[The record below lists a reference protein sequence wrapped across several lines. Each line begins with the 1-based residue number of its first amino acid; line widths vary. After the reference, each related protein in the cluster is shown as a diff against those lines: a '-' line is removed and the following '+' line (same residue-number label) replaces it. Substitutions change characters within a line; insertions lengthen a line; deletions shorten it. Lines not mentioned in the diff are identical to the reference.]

1 MQIDE
6 TRKASFLKA
15 IREVE
20 PARLLAPGYDRL
32 LLHRDGEWEVHWA
45 PFEPLN
51 TQAEIVLI
59 GLTPGYSQALAALRA
74 LRSGLRR
81 GQAPGRAIVEAKTA
95 GAFVGEIRDP
105 LARMLNFMKI
115 PRRMGV
121 RDAASLLDQ
130 HGMRVHLTSALR
142 YPVFRVGEDAGA
154 GERKGYS
161 GVERMLR
168 TPWMRQMVETLLA
181 DELLALPNARVFPMG
196 QPARAAVEHLVA
208 RGVLSGERVY
218 YGMQH
223 PSPGNRMDSRPFV
236 DPREATT
243 APDKQGR
250 MARVARERAE
260 MLDKLACDWP
270 LEPAHAA

>member
-1 MQIDE
+1 MQIND
-6 TRKASFLKA
+6 TQKNSFLKA
-15 IREVE
+15 VREVE

-32 LLHRDGEWEVHWA
+32 LLHREGDWEVHWA

-51 TQAEIVLI
+51 TQAEIVLV
-59 GLTPGYSQALAALRA
+59 GLTPGYSQALKALHS
-74 LRSGLRR
+74 LRGGLRR
-81 GQAPGRAIVEAKTA
+81 GMSASRALVEAKIA
-95 GAFVGEIRDP
+95 GAFAGDIRDP
-105 LARMLNFMKI
+105 LERMLNFMEI
-115 PRRMGV
+115 PQRMGV

-142 YPVFRVGEDAGA
+142 YPVFKVGEDAGA
-154 GERKGYS
+154 AERKGYS
-161 GVERMLR
+161 GAGRMLR

-218 YGMQH
+218 YSMQH

-260 MLDKLACDWP
+260 MLDKLARDWP